1 MLSTFRG
8 GERSLLGFLSRWQAW
23 AIVGGGAVLLA
34 GVAFS
39 GYVVL
44 SRQPHVNVGSNAQ
57 RCAGQPAKLA
67 TLFSDGQTTMIRLSN
82 PDYTDMSV
90 LQSEQAT
97 VLPGMFQFL
106 MALSVVSS
114 KLAYVTASNDQLSDA
129 HIKVIDTGSPA
140 TATDLATIP
149 SGLWTAPPAWSG
161 DGKKLA
167 FVRLDS
173 STSPAG
179 YQLWVADTTTQ
190 PATVAEQSDLVADN
204 FTNGRSA
211 SICWASDNR
220 VVLIPSVPQGFPSP
234 SPIQASAPPPAS
246 ASPVTGSRCGVP
258 IFSQNDPAWQAAVM
272 KAGADTIGAA
282 GCALTSTAMLL
293 NYYGAS
299 LSPAQLNACLGG
311 SADPIDWKA
320 VPACASNLVTGG
332 DRIDFAWPDLDALLA
347 SGRPAIVGMLR
358 GLTGSHFVVVT
369 SGGGGLAQNYHI
381 TDPWDATTHKTLGS
395 YIAASYVPA
404 SIITY
409 NGPAHNCARLVN
421 GLAPV
426 GTGVNDGQT
435 GQGPVTVHFGID
447 LSKIALAQW
456 VLVNGGNI
464 DPSTVKVPF
473 QPQKLTDGM
482 TFTNDG
488 VYQLIVVVKG
498 PPPIVQIETFTIDH
512 SAPVVDLS
520 LLNPRSFGAIDAQLP
535 GGASVVSSKYPGVD
549 KPGRLRVS
557 SGDTLSGVKMIQTS
571 LDGAPLKGYS
581 NDNLFN
587 PVLIVSQSGDH
598 SLRIVST
605 DAAGNVKNV
614 TKYFSVFGAVPK
626 PTPSP
631 TPKPTPTSAPRCPTV
646 LTGGSINAIVA
657 NPQTAQYYVYW
668 KSSGGCAP
676 YSGTI
681 TASICSPDASGKIVC
696 LAPYWTQPISTPT
709 GSRLLSAMPPCYA
722 VQGFIRFSLTLRD
735 SFRQTTSAQ
744 YGDASTTP
752 YGPCIGLSVRR
763 FARLAAPAKVAR
775 LP

>member
-1 MLSTFRG
+1 
-8 GERSLLGFLSRWQAW
+8 
-23 AIVGGGAVLLA
+23 
-34 GVAFS
+34 
-39 GYVVL
+39 
-44 SRQPHVNVGSNAQ
+44 
-57 RCAGQPAKLA
+57 
-67 TLFSDGQTTMIRLSN
+67 
-82 PDYTDMSV
+82 
-90 LQSEQAT
+90 
-97 VLPGMFQFL
+97 
-106 MALSVVSS
+106 
-114 KLAYVTASNDQLSDA
+114 
-129 HIKVIDTGSPA
+129 
-140 TATDLATIP
+140 
-149 SGLWTAPPAWSG
+149 
-161 DGKKLA
+161 
-167 FVRLDS
+167 
-173 STSPAG
+173 
-179 YQLWVADTTTQ
+179 
-190 PATVAEQSDLVADN
+190 
-204 FTNGRSA
+204 
-211 SICWASDNR
+211 
-220 VVLIPSVPQGFPSP
+220 
-234 SPIQASAPPPAS
+234 
-246 ASPVTGSRCGVP
+246 
-258 IFSQNDPAWQAAVM
+258 
-272 KAGADTIGAA
+272 
-282 GCALTSTAMLL
+282 MLL

-395 YIAASYVPA
+395 YIAAGYVPA

-409 NGPAHNCARLVN
+409 NGPGHNCARLVK
-421 GLAPV
+421 GVAPV
-426 GTGVNDGQT
+426 VTGVNDGQT

-735 SFRQTTSAQ
+735 SFRQTTSAR